1 MSSSFAE
8 HKRRF
13 IKDTGSRA
21 LWSFERTIARHSRV
35 PDAPLPDRR
44 SFPWLDALERATP
57 AIQRELDALLVHRD
71 LLPDLHAISP
81 DQRSITSDDRWKTF
95 FLYGFGK
102 RSAANCMRCPITAA
116 ALSRVPGL
124 VTAFF
129 SILAPGKH
137 VPRHR
142 GVYKGLLRA
151 HLGLKVPRPDA
162 CRMAI
167 DGRTVRWREGEAFV
181 FDDTY
186 EHEVWNDG
194 DEDRVVLL
202 LDFFRPLP
210 APIQLLNRA
219 LVAAVAASP
228 YVTDGE
234 KNERAWEERF
244 ERALAHAGVAR

>member
-8 HKRRF
+8 RKRRF

-35 PDAPLPDRR
+35 PEGPLPERR
-44 SFPWLDALERATP
+44 WFPWLDALERATP
-57 AIQRELDALLVHRD
+57 SIQRELDSLLVHRH
-71 LLPDLHAISP
+71 LLPDFHAISP

-102 RSAANCMRCPITAA
+102 RSAANCLRCPITAA

-151 HLGLKVPRPDA
+151 HVGLKVPRPDA
-162 CRMAI
+162 CRMVI
-167 DGRTVRWREGEAFV
+167 DRRTVRWREGEAFV

-210 APIQLLNRA
+210 APVQLLNRA

-244 ERALAHAGVAR
+244 AHALARAGVAP